1 MRAVVQRVKTA
12 SVSINRATVGK
23 INSGL
28 LVFLGIETADNAED
42 INWLVKKILG
52 LRVFADADGK
62 MNLSAL
68 DIGAELLIVSQF
80 TLHASTKKGNR
91 PSFVKSAKPIIALP
105 LYEVFI
111 EEVRKS
117 GLVVETGNFGAVMQ
131 VNIQNDGPVTL
142 IIDSK
147 NKE

>member
-105 LYEVFI
+105 LYEAFI

>member
-1 MRAVVQRVKTA
+1 MRAVVQRVKAA
-12 SVSINRATVGK
+12 SVSINQVTVGK

-28 LVFLGIETADNAED
+28 LVFLGVETADNAED

-52 LRVFADADGK
+52 LRVFTDADGK

-68 DIGAELLIVSQF
+68 DIRGELLIVSQF

-117 GLVVETGNFGAVMQ
+117 GLVVETGNFGADMQ
-131 VNIQNDGPVTL
+131 VNIHNDGPVTL

>member
-117 GLVVETGNFGAVMQ
+117 GLVFETGNFGAVMQ

>member
-1 MRAVVQRVKTA
+1 MRAVVQRVKAA
-12 SVSINRATVGK
+12 SVSINQVTVGK

-28 LVFLGIETADNAED
+28 LVFLGVETADNAED

-52 LRVFADADGK
+52 LRVFTDADGK

-68 DIGAELLIVSQF
+68 DIRGELLIVSQF

-105 LYEVFI
+105 LYEAFI

-117 GLVVETGNFGAVMQ
+117 GLVVETGNFGADMQ
-131 VNIQNDGPVTL
+131 VNIHNDGPVTL

>member
-1 MRAVVQRVKTA
+1 MRAVVQRVKKA
-12 SVSINRATVGK
+12 SISINQVSVGK

-28 LVFLGIETADNAED
+28 LVFLGVETADNAED

-52 LRVFADADGK
+52 LRVFADTDGK

-68 DIGAELLIVSQF
+68 DIRGELLIVSQF

-91 PSFVKSAKPIIALP
+91 PSFVKSAKLKIALP
-105 LYEVFI
+105 LYEAFI

-117 GLVVETGNFGAVMQ
+117 GLVVETGNFGADMQ
-131 VNIQNDGPVTL
+131 VNIHNDGPVTL

>member
-1 MRAVVQRVKTA
+1 MRAVVQRVKAA
-12 SVSINRATVGK
+12 SVSINQVTVGK

-28 LVFLGIETADNAED
+28 LVFLGVETTDNAED

-68 DIGAELLIVSQF
+68 DIRGELLIVSQF
-80 TLHASTKKGNR
+80 TLYASTKKGNR

-105 LYEVFI
+105 LYEAFI

-117 GLVVETGNFGAVMQ
+117 GLVVETGNFGADMQ
-131 VNIQNDGPVTL
+131 VNIHNDGPVTL